1 MDTNMVEKRAEKRWA
16 KRMSIDANIKLRS
29 IKNNKAA
36 AYNLNEDEMEVEVI
50 NISKGGMAFKT
61 QELLPLNSYYDAKVV
76 LWTKETF
83 NAIIEIIRME
93 NDGSSDDT
101 TYGCKFVGITPADQ
115 FKIDVYQ
122 IVSET

>member
-1 MDTNMVEKRAEKRWA
+1 METNMVEKRAEKRWA

-29 IKNNKAA
+29 IKDNKSAS
-36 AYNLNEDEMEVEVI
+36 YNLNEETMEVEVI

-61 QELLPLNSYYDAKVV
+61 QELLPLNSYYDARVV
-76 LWTKETF
+76 LWTKESF
-83 NAIIEIIRME
+83 DAIIEIIRME
-93 NDGSSDDT
+93 NDGSSDET

>member
-1 MDTNMVEKRAEKRWA
+1 MDINSVEKRTEKRWA

-29 IKNNKAA
+29 IKNNKPVAFTPSA
-36 AYNLNEDEMEVEVI
+36 EEMEVEVI
-50 NISKGGMAFKT
+50 NISKGGMAFKSK
-61 QELLPLNSYYDAKVV
+61 EMLPLNSYYDAKVV

-83 NAIIEIIRME
+83 NAIVEIIRME
-93 NDGSSDDT
+93 NDGTSDET
-101 TYGCKFVGITPADQ
+101 TYGCKFIGITPADQ